1 MHVDAYVAQHRE
13 SWERLA
19 VLASRASVSARRL
32 DPGEAEELVALYQ
45 QTSSQLSHVRNHF
58 GDPALTHR
66 LTRLVA
72 LANGAIYGGRERAG
86 RAVARFFS
94 ETFPAAVWHD
104 RRVVAVSALLFGLP
118 ALLLGT
124 WTSVSDRALDAS
136 WPAGVR
142 AAYLENDFE
151 AYYTSDPAAQ
161 FASEVFVNN
170 VQVAILAFAS
180 GILLCVVTAYVLVY
194 NGANLG
200 LAAGL
205 FHYSGRGEVFWGLI
219 LPHGLLEITAIVV
232 AGGAGLALGWCIIAP
247 GDRTRTEALADEGRR
262 SVVIVVGLILA
273 FGVAG
278 AIEGFVTGTAL
289 PTAVRVGIGILAFA
303 AFVLWVLAY
312 GPPAAARGLTGAI
325 GERPDPADDPRPPA
339 S

>member
-136 WPAGVR
+136 WPAGAR
-142 AAYLENDFE
+142 EAYLENDFE

-205 FHYSGRGEVFWGLI
+205 FHYSDRGEVFWGLI
-219 LPHGLLEITAIVV
+219 LPHGLLEVTAVLI
-232 AGGAGLALGWCIIAP
+232 AGAAGLQLGWSLIDP
-247 GDRTRTEALADEGRR
+247 GDRRRGEALAEEGRR
-262 SVVIVVGLILA
+262 AVVIVIGLVVVFIVAGLI
-273 FGVAG
+273 
-278 AIEGFVTGTAL
+278 EGYVTGSRL
-289 PTAVRVGIGILAFA
+289 PTAVRVGIG
-303 AFVLWVLAY
+303 VLVEVTFLAY
-312 GPPAAARGLTGAI
+312 AIVRGRLSAARGLTGAL
-325 GERPDPADDPRPPA
+325 GEHEGAGWAPAA
-339 S
+339 